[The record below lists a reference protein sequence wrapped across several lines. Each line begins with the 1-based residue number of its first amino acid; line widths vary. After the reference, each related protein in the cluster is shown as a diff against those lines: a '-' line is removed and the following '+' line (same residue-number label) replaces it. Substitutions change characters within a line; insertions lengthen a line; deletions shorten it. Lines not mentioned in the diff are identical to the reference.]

1 MRKPEKVTKSE
12 IFLLC
17 ATFAFVLLVL
27 ILHLNSRGAEKQGGY
42 TVRTQQEQEAQQP
55 DPIDLNTADEEALQ
69 RLPGIGPALAERI
82 VADRAANGPFASVEE
97 LTRVSGIGEKTV
109 EDIRPYVTVSGTAPQ
124 DKGEE
129 AAREDSGS

>member
-69 RLPGIGPALAERI
+69 RLPGIGP
-82 VADRAANGPFASVEE
+82 FASVEE